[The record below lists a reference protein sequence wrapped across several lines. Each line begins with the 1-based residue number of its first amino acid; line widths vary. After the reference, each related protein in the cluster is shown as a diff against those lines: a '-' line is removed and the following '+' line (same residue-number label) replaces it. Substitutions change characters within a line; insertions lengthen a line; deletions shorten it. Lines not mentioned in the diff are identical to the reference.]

1 MSDPYHKIYTS
12 EIFEESRCIWHE
24 NTLLDFFRSTL
35 ISLGYN
41 SIDPSQKVWQRG
53 HKKVVVCLV
62 DDFSTCSTEYSTEV
76 PYLFDHNT
84 TVITDNYITCP
95 TVYQVCQLPSSFF
108 GIYYHEP
115 KMQTWLPTR
124 RFNFAVNRLD
134 TKRLLA
140 FLELQMRSYM
150 IDESATLDYVNF
162 NCWSWDGD
170 NNSPEGLRANFQ
182 KQYEL
187 LEPQY
192 REVYQFTYDRI
203 LEQMPYRNHSLG
215 QETAHVSAWMNMVM
229 ETYSS
234 DTTVALSEK
243 TFRALSLPVPFMLYA
258 GRHTIAYLRQL
269 GFDVMSDIVEHKYDK
284 MIENRT
290 AAYGDKMVDFIFE
303 GADAVAAMQANSKRA
318 RVRTVQAAELN
329 RRLLSKM
336 QQAWPSDF
344 AAWLPG
350 VIEKIK

>member
-1 MSDPYHKIYTS
+1 MSDLYHQIYTS

-24 NTLLDFFRSTL
+24 NTLLDFFRSML
-35 ISLGYN
+35 MSLGYN
-41 SIDPSQKVWQRG
+41 SVDSSRKVWQRG
-53 HKKVVVCLV
+53 NKKVVVCLV
-62 DDFSTCSTEYSTEV
+62 DDFSTCSTEYSIPV
-76 PYLFDHNT
+76 PYLFDRNT
-84 TVITDNYITCP
+84 TVITDNYIACP
-95 TVYQVCQLPSSFF
+95 TQYQVCQLPSSFF

-115 KMQTWLPTR
+115 KMRTWVPTR

-150 IDESATLDYVNF
+150 IDESETLDYVNF

-170 NNSPEGLRANFQ
+170 NATPDGLRANFQ
-182 KQYEL
+182 RQFEQLEL
-187 LEPQY
+187 QFQEA
-192 REVYQFTYDRI
+192 YQFTYDRI
-203 LEQMPYRNHSLG
+203 LEQIPYRNHKLG
-215 QETAHVSAWMNMVM
+215 QETAHVSAWMNLVM

-258 GRHTIAYLRQL
+258 GRHTIAYLCQL
-269 GFDVMSDIVEHKYDK
+269 GFDVMPDIVEHKYDK

-290 AAYGDKMVDFIFE
+290 AEYGDKMVDFVFE

-318 RVRTVQAAELN
+318 RVRTVQAAESN

-336 QQAWPSDF
+336 QQTWPSDF